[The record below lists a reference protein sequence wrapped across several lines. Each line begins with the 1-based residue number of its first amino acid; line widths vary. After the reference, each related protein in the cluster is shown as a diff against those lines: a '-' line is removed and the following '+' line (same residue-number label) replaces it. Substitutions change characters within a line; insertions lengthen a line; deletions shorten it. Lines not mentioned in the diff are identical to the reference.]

1 VVSFNFSSAAGV
13 VGFSVDEVD
22 LVFFRCLFEIVGD
35 ELFAVVKVDLL
46 GGSAFSECLVEG
58 CVSLLSFLCG
68 GMPWIQRG
76 IVSSHRQSR

>member
-1 VVSFNFSSAAGV
+1 MVSFNFSSAAGV

-58 CVSLLSFLCG
+58 VYRFFLSFVEVCLG
-68 GMPWIQRG
+68 FNA
-76 IVSSHRQSR
+76 VS